1 MRHKMLRNASA
12 TVLTLTLALLPLTE
26 ASAFNQVHARQLAMG
41 GAAATT
47 FRGVETIGWNPAF
60 LAFKD
65 NPGFSIV
72 LPALTPNL
80 GMRLSNDFL
89 SLDEV
94 NKYFTNGQYWTAQ
107 DKQDILNAVVG
118 DAWDFY
124 IDAYMPVFEVSMQTK
139 FAMMALSYDVGVSS
153 DWRFS
158 KQFLDVALNG
168 NGIDNLGK
176 LRDFSDTGLRGQA
189 ASRIG
194 FTFARNFETAFEDV
208 DWVDEV
214 TFGFTASYLL
224 GHGYF
229 DVIQSD
235 MTLLTDVGTFESN
248 GLVKV
253 VNAGVTGIGDSLNT
267 NLFNGHGVGLDLGIG
282 MKILGG
288 RGTIGL
294 SIINMLNTI
303 RYSQSQLRVYSFNTD
318 SPLPLNGSLANPQ
331 NFIENNFTTVD
342 SLSDD
347 YGAVDAHLPTVLH
360 LNGGY
365 FVGKGLTV
373 SSNLR
378 IGLNDAVGGA
388 KTVRAG
394 AGLEYAGI
402 PVLPL
407 RLGASIGGRG
417 GFSYGVGFGLRL
429 GFLHTDIGWAWE
441 RGFLNSANGLYMAM
455 NTVYFF
461 GSNESLQSPIMRRRA
476 VRR

>member
-1 MRHKMLRNASA
+1 MIRNFIRKTSA
-12 TVLTLTLALLPLTE
+12 VVLVLTLALLPVTD

-41 GAAATT
+41 GAAASL

-60 LAFKD
+60 LAFRD
-65 NPGFSIV
+65 NPGFSLV
-72 LPALTPNL
+72 LPGLTPNL

-89 SLDEV
+89 SLDQV
-94 NKYFTNGQYWTAQ
+94 NTYFTNGQYWTAQ

-124 IDAYMPVFEVSMQTK
+124 IDFYLPVFELSMQTR
-139 FAMMALSYDVGVSS
+139 FAMLAISYDVGVSS

-158 KQFLDVALNG
+158 KEFLDVALNG

-208 DWVDEV
+208 DWIDEV

-235 MTLLTDVGTFESN
+235 MTMLTDIGTFESN

-253 VNAGVTGIGDSLNT
+253 VNAGVTGIGDSVNS
-267 NLFNGHGVGLDLGIG
+267 NYFNGTGVGLDLGVG
-282 MKILGG
+282 MKILDG
-288 RGTIGL
+288 RGTVGI
-294 SIINMLNTI
+294 SVINLLNTI
-303 RYSQSQLRVYSFNTD
+303 RYTQSQLRVYSFNTD
-318 SPLPLNGSLANPQ
+318 SPLPLNGSLTNPQ
-331 NFIENNFTTVD
+331 SFIEDNFTTVD

-347 YGAVDAHLPTVLH
+347 YGAVDVHLPTVLH

-365 FVGKGLTV
+365 RVGKSLTLSGNFRV
-373 SSNLR
+373 
-378 IGLNDAVGGA
+378 GLNNAVGGS

-394 AGLEYAGI
+394 IGMEYTGI

-429 GFLHTDIGWAWE
+429 GFLHTDVGWAWE

-455 NTVYFF
+455 NTVCYF
-461 GSNESLQSPIMRRRA
+461 GSNKSLESPVMRRR
-476 VRR
+476 VQQR